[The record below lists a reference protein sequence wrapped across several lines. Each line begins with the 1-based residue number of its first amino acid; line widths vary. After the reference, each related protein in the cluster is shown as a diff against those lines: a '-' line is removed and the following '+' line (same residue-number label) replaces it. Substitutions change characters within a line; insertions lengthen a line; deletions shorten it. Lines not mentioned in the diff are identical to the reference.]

1 MSNFVESLKKGQSLS
16 FEESKALFN
25 ELMEGKYNE
34 NSIIEILESLVKKG
48 ETKDEL
54 AGGIFVLREKAT
66 KVKAE
71 QDTIDT
77 CGTGGDGQNS
87 LNIST
92 AAAIVLASMG
102 VKVAKHGNKAVSSN
116 CGSADVL
123 EALNININ
131 LKSNEAEESIK
142 KFNFAFMFA
151 PNYHSA
157 MKHVGPAR
165 KKMGKKTIFN
175 LIGPLSSPAQVKRQ
189 VIGVFDKK
197 WMKPFAEAL
206 KENGVIHA
214 FIVHSEDG
222 MDEISPFAKTYVVE
236 LKDTFIKEFVI
247 FSKVK
252 KNFIDNDY
260 QLIFIPSMRTPKNI
274 INKAKEFFDYNQIII
289 QDIDKKAYLSSLE
302 LADHIVGLRIALRSA
317 EIVQDDLRPS
327 LTQYRLNM
335 YKQTDEEVKC
345 GIRYH
350 SKMYKAV
357 VFKKLCHFLKLLK
370 TGMMHY
376 GNYI

>member
-1 MSNFVESLKKGQSLS
+1 MTEIIENLQKGQSLS
-16 FEESKALFN
+16 FEESKSLFSD
-25 ELMEGKYNE
+25 LMEGKYE
-34 NSIIEILESLVKKG
+34 EDKIIEILEAFIKKG

-54 AGGIFVLREKAT
+54 AGGIFVLREKAN
-66 KVKAE
+66 KVKADPE
-71 QDTIDT
+71 TIDT

-123 EALNININ
+123 EALKININ
-131 LKSNEAEESIK
+131 LKPNEAEENIK

-206 KENGVIHA
+206 KENEVIHA
-214 FIVHSEDG
+214 YIVHSDDG
-222 MDEISPFAKTYVVE
+222 MDEISPFAKTNVVE
-236 LKDTFIKEFVI
+236 LKDGNIREFIIDPKDLGINSNNKDNLKGKNAEFNAGKIVEIYKGINNEFSQSVALNVAAGLIVAGKENDF
-247 FSKVK
+247 
-252 KNFIDNDY
+252 KNAFD
-260 QLIFIPSMRTPKNI
+260 
-274 INKAKEFFDYNQIII
+274 KATKHLNSGNVFQHLEKI
-289 QDIDKKAYLSSLE
+289 Q
-302 LADHIVGLRIALRSA
+302 SA
-317 EIVQDDLRPS
+317 
-327 LTQYRLNM
+327 
-335 YKQTDEEVKC
+335 
-345 GIRYH
+345 
-350 SKMYKAV
+350 
-357 VFKKLCHFLKLLK
+357 
-370 TGMMHY
+370 
-376 GNYI
+376 

>member
-1 MSNFVESLKKGQSLS
+1 MSDAITKLKQGQNLS
-16 FEESKALFN
+16 FEESKSLFSN
-25 ELMEGKYNE
+25 LMEGKHE
-34 NSIIEILESLVKKG
+34 ETQIIEILESLIKKG

-54 AGGIFVLREKAT
+54 AGGIFVLRDKAT
-66 KVKAE
+66 KVSAD
-71 QDTIDT
+71 QNTIDT

-123 EALNININ
+123 EALKININ
-131 LKSNEAEESIK
+131 LKPNEAEESIK
-142 KFNFAFMFA
+142 NFNFAFMFA

-206 KENGVIHA
+206 KENNVIHA
-214 FIVHSEDG
+214 YIVHSDDG
-222 MDEISPFAKTYVVE
+222 MDEISPFAKTNVVE
-236 LKDTFIKEFVI
+236 LKDGKINEFTIDPKDLDINLGNKENL
-247 FSKVK
+247 KG
-252 KNFIDNDY
+252 KN
-260 QLIFIPSMRTPKNI
+260 
-274 INKAKEFFDYNQIII
+274 AKYNSEKII
-289 QDIDKKAYLSSLE
+289 QIYKGETNEFSQSVSLNVAAGLIVSGKEQDFNLAYEKAFKHLKS
-302 LADHIVGLRIALRSA
+302 G
-317 EIVQDDLRPS
+317 
-327 LTQYRLNM
+327 N
-335 YKQTDEEVKC
+335 
-345 GIRYH
+345 
-350 SKMYKAV
+350 
-357 VFKKLCHFLKLLK
+357 VFKHLTK
-370 TGMMHY
+370 
-376 GNYI
+376 IQSI

>member
-1 MSNFVESLKKGQSLS
+1 MTEIIENLQKGQSLS
-16 FEESKALFN
+16 FEESKSLFSD
-25 ELMEGKYNE
+25 LMEGKYE
-34 NSIIEILESLVKKG
+34 EDKIIEILEAFIKKG

-54 AGGIFVLREKAT
+54 AGGIFVLREKAN
-66 KVKAE
+66 KVKADPE
-71 QDTIDT
+71 TIDT

-123 EALNININ
+123 EALKININ
-131 LKSNEAEESIK
+131 LKPNEAEENIK

-206 KENGVIHA
+206 KENEVEHA
-214 FIVHSEDG
+214 YIVHSDDG
-222 MDEISPFAKTYVVE
+222 MDEISPFAKTNIVE
-236 LKDTFIKEFVI
+236 LKDGNISEFTIDPKDLGINSNNKENLKGKNAEFNAGKI
-247 FSKVK
+247 IEIYEGKNNEFSQSVALNVAAGLIVAGKENDFKNAFDKATKHLNSGNVFQYLK
-252 KNFIDNDY
+252 K
-260 QLIFIPSMRTPKNI
+260 
-274 INKAKEFFDYNQIII
+274 I
-289 QDIDKKAYLSSLE
+289 Q
-302 LADHIVGLRIALRSA
+302 SA
-317 EIVQDDLRPS
+317 
-327 LTQYRLNM
+327 
-335 YKQTDEEVKC
+335 
-345 GIRYH
+345 
-350 SKMYKAV
+350 
-357 VFKKLCHFLKLLK
+357 
-370 TGMMHY
+370 
-376 GNYI
+376 